1 MIFIIIDKIKFLMF
15 SLNDML
21 FYTFSNCC
29 VCLSRMGV
37 MGLFLELDCG
47 SKFLLL
53 R

>member
-37 MGLFLELDCG
+37 MGFDCG
-47 SKFLLL
+47 RKFLLL
-53 R
+53 